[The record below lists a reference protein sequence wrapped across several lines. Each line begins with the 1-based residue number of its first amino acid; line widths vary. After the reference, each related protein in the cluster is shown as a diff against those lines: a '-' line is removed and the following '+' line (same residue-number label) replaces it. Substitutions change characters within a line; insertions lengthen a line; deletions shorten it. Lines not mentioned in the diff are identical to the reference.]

1 MSLKFPEKP
10 EVPLANPPLA
20 EVICQVRYPAILRI
34 AKEQPTEFQERI
46 RQRFPEYGVE
56 QPFKLSIPGAG
67 AVGEPSAELPP
78 RLLRFTSEDGHT
90 TATLAVDF
98 FALSTTR
105 YQHWSIF
112 VDDLAAVSKAVKA
125 IYHPAYASRIGLRYV
140 NRLSHTTTGLDNMQ
154 DILELIRPELTA
166 VLRSDAWSNP
176 EEWTSQLVLPDRN
189 GKLALR
195 FVFNSKEAEPFFQLD
210 LDYFEQGKIALSEL
224 GKRVDKYHQVI
235 YRAFRWCLF
244 DESLAVFGSRLT
256 EAS

>member
-34 AKEQPTEFQERI
+34 AKEQPTEFQDRI

-78 RLLRFTSEDGHT
+78 RLLRFASKDGHT
-90 TATLAVDF
+90 IATLTVDF

-105 YQHWSIF
+105 YQHWSNF
-112 VDDLAAVSKAVKA
+112 VDDLLVVSKAVKA
-125 IYHPAYASRIGLRYV
+125 IYRPAYASRIGLRYV
-140 NRLSHTTTGLDNMQ
+140 NRLSRTTTGLDNIQ
-154 DILELIRPELTA
+154 DILGLVRPELTA
-166 VLRSDAWSNP
+166 VLRSEAWSAP
-176 EEWTSQLVLPDRN
+176 EEWTSQLVLPDSD

-195 FVFNSKEAEPFFQLD
+195 FVFNSTEAEPYFQLD
-210 LDYFEQGKIALSEL
+210 LDYFEQGKSALSGL
-224 GKRVDKYHQVI
+224 SDRVGRYHQVI
-235 YRAFRWCLF
+235 YRAFRWCLL
-244 DESLAVFGSRLT
+244 DKSLAVFGSRPI
-256 EAS
+256 EM